1 MSGLISLTVTPTMC
15 AKLMRHHRRDQHGRI
30 YRACERVFDSML
42 RFYDRGLRGVLRHPA
57 ITLIATVATLAA
69 TIYGYTIMPKGFFPE
84 EDTGLILAV
93 AEAAP
98 DTSFAAMAERIQG
111 LGRIVMADPDVDN
124 VYYWIGPNPTVSQ
137 ERSAGLPPARS

>member
-15 AKLMRHHRRDQHGRI
+15 ARLIRHRGPEEHGRI

-42 RFYDRGLRGVLRHPA
+42 GFYDRGLRGVLRHPA
-57 ITLIATVATLAA
+57 ITLMATAATMAA

-84 EDTGLILAV
+84 EDTGLILGV

-98 DTSFAAMAERIQG
+98 DTSFSAMAERIQG
-111 LGRIVMADPDVDN
+111 LGRAVMADPDVDN

-137 ERSAGLPPARS
+137 G